1 MYLDNLS
8 AAYEADH
15 ASGNYLLLYLIIM
28 YYILYKTTNLTNN
41 KIYIGI
47 HQANKLDD
55 NYLGSGTALLHA
67 IKKYGKENF
76 KREVLE
82 LCNSYTELTELE
94 KKYVNEEFLIDKN
107 NYNLKT
113 GGGNFGTLSDE
124 SKKKISETL
133 KRKYK
138 SGEIK
143 LPNHNKGR
151 VVPEQDKKKI
161 SKTLKERYKII
172 EHHSKGIKILN
183 RKKCSTEIWNK
194 NKKGLQIVTPETKQK
209 ISKTLK
215 DRYENSVHHLKNK
228 VPWNKGLK
236 INRPSWNK
244 GLKANILKCTYCL
257 KEIAGESNAKR
268 WHFDNCKLKSSTNPI
283 STI

>member
-8 AAYEADH
+8 AAYEADQ
-15 ASGNYLLLYLIIM
+15 ASGSLLYLIIM
-28 YYILYKTTNLTNN
+28 YYILYKTTNLINN
-41 KIYIGI
+41 KFYIGI
-47 HQANKLDD
+47 HQTKKLDD
-55 NYLGSGTALLHA
+55 GYLGSGTILIYA

-76 KREVLE
+76 KREILE
-82 LCNSYTELTELE
+82 FCNSYSELVELE
-94 KKYVNEEFLIDKN
+94 KKYVSEEFLVNQNI
-107 NYNLKT
+107 YNLKT
-113 GGGNFGTLSDE
+113 GGGNLGVLSNE
-124 SKKKISETL
+124 SKKKISDTL
-133 KRKYK
+133 KKKYK

-151 VVPEQDKKKI
+151 IVPEQDKKKI

-194 NKKGLQIVTPETKQK
+194 NKQGLQIVTPETKQK

-244 GLKANILKCTYCL
+244 GIKAEIFKCPYCL
-257 KEIAGESNAKR
+257 KEIGGISNAKR

>member
-1 MYLDNLS
+1 
-8 AAYEADH
+8 
-15 ASGNYLLLYLIIM
+15 M
-28 YYILYKTTNLTNN
+28 YYILYKTTNLINN

-47 HQANKLDD
+47 HQTNKLDD
-55 NYLGSGTALLHA
+55 NYLGSGTVLIHA

-76 KREVLE
+76 KREILE
-82 LCNSYTELTELE
+82 LCNSYNELTELE

-124 SKKKISETL
+124 SKKKISDTL

-151 VVPEQDKKKI
+151 VVPENEKQKI
-161 SKTLKERYKII
+161 SKTLKEKYKLIQ
-172 EHHSKGIKILN
+172 HHSKGIKILN
-183 RKKCSTEIWNK
+183 RKKSSKDVWNK
-194 NKKGLQIVTPETKQK
+194 NKKGLQIVIPETKLK

-215 DRYENSVHHLKNK
+215 ERYQSSEHHLKNK
-228 VPWNKGLK
+228 EPWNKGIKLNK
-236 INRPSWNK
+236 PSWNK
-244 GLKANILKCTYCL
+244 GIKAEIFKCPYCL
-257 KEIAGESNAKR
+257 KKIGGISNAKR
-268 WHFDNCKLKSSTNPI
+268 WHFDNCKLKSTTNPI
-283 STI
+283 CTI